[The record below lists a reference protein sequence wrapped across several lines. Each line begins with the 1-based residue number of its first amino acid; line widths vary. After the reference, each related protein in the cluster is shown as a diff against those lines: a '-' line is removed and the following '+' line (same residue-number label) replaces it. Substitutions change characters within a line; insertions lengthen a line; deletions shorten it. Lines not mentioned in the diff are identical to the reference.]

1 MISKNRLKSLMILFT
16 LLLIACGKTAVNEAE
31 ERAEILK
38 IHNLQKKYH
47 FEKMTKEFVDQMSDN
62 LISVNR
68 GLISTSSKDENIAR
82 FNSYFNSVT
91 FEKWD
96 DISPPTIRFSD
107 DLSLAYTVVNKDV
120 IVSYTNDNNEK
131 IKERTEFS
139 WVSIYKKY
147 SEGWKIDCITSTNL
161 PSEIISK
168 TSH

>member
-1 MISKNRLKSLMILFT
+1 MISKSRLKPLMIFFT

-38 IHNLQKKYH
+38 LHNLQKKYH
-47 FEKMTKEFVDQMSDN
+47 FDKMTKEFVDQMSDN
-62 LISVNR
+62 LILVNK
-68 GLISTSSKDENIAR
+68 GLISTSSKDENTAR

-96 DISPPTIRFSD
+96 DISPPIIRFSND
-107 DLSLAYTVVNKDV
+107 FSLAYTVVNKQV
-120 IVSYTNDNNEK
+120 IVSYTNDKNEK

-147 SEGWKIDCITSTNL
+147 SEGWKLDCIASTNS
-161 PSEIISK
+161 PSKIIGNNQ
-168 TSH
+168 